1 MALAIDWGNGLM
13 FKSATLKLTLWY
25 VLLIMGLSLLF
36 SGILYRFS
44 TGELGEA
51 LHNQYQLLNDGGR
64 DDRSNISSHELDI
77 HSRHLLENLIY
88 FNAFVLIGST
98 LTSYLLA
105 KRTLRPIEEAHQ
117 AQIRF
122 TADASHEL
130 RTPLTAMKAGTE
142 ATLMKGPN
150 DAALL
155 RHTLKENLSDIEKL
169 DKLTNHL
176 LEISRHDSRSV
187 SKLEVVELQSVTQE
201 VLAGFKKSVLEK
213 KLKVEAQT
221 SPVQVRGESQG
232 LHQLITIVLDNA
244 IKYSRPKGRIKLSLT
259 KKNRQAIIVI
269 KDEGIGIP
277 ASDLPH
283 IFERFYR
290 SKNVSANKK
299 KTSGYGLGLPLA
311 QEIVQRHGGSIIVH
325 SEEHKG
331 TSVHIKLPVA

>member
-1 MALAIDWGNGLM
+1 M
-13 FKSATLKLTLWY
+13 FKSATVKLTLWY

-36 SGILYRFS
+36 SGILYHFS
-44 TGELGEA
+44 TEELGEA
-51 LHNQYQLLNDGGR
+51 LHTQYQLLRDNDR

-88 FNAFVLIGST
+88 FNVFVLIGST

-142 ATLMKGPN
+142 ASLMKAPN
-150 DAALL
+150 DAVSL
-155 RHTLKENLSDIEKL
+155 RKTLQDNLTDIAKL
-169 DKLTNHL
+169 DKLTSHL
-176 LEISRHDSRSV
+176 LEISRHDNRSV
-187 SKLEVVELQSVTQE
+187 SKIEVIELQSLTQE
-201 VLAGFKKSVLEK
+201 VLASFKKRVLDN
-213 KLKVEAQT
+213 KLKVEVKT
-221 SPVQVRGESQG
+221 SPVRVRGESQG

-244 IKYSRPKGRIKLSLT
+244 IKYSKPKSKIQLSLS

-269 KDEGIGIP
+269 KDEGLGIP

-290 SKNVSANKK
+290 SKNVSTNKK
-299 KTSGYGLGLPLA
+299 KTTGYGLGLPLA
-311 QEIVQRHGGSIIVH
+311 QEIVERHGGSIVVH
-325 SEEHKG
+325 SKEHKG
-331 TSVHIKLPVA
+331 TSVHIKLPLA